1 MVRSMTRKFFIT
13 GIEETLFILDE
24 RDEGVRE
31 STHINQEIKKAEEM
45 VKDLTLNSETDSHTE
60 IVTPTMSHMVVATAS
75 TLGMFLNLEL
85 K

>member
-1 MVRSMTRKFFIT
+1 MKK
-13 GIEETLFILDE
+13 LFILDE